1 MPSVTIA
8 AHQRGYD
15 DRKVDL
21 AGATLT
27 TYDDGTSMAA
37 GDTAFVYYDDPTR
50 KAATVTYKA
59 TKTYASAI
67 TSGTNPWRHYVGSV
81 TIPASG
87 TTSGSQANPGSTGG
101 SVTTPL
107 P

>member
-1 MPSVTIA
+1 MPSVTVA

-21 AGATLT
+21 TGATLT

-37 GDTAFVYYDDPTR
+37 GDTVYVYYDDPSR
-50 KAATVTYKA
+50 RGATVTYKA
-59 TKTYASAI
+59 TKNYASAI

-81 TIPASG
+81 TIPVSG
-87 TTSGSQANPGSTGG
+87 TSSGSQANPGSAGG
-101 SVTTPL
+101 SVNTAL